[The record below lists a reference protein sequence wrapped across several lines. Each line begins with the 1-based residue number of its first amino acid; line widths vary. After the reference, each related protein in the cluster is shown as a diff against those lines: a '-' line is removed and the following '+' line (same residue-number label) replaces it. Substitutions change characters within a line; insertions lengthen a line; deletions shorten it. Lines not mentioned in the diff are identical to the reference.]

1 MMKAI
6 FGNGESVEYLR
17 ALETE
22 EYWGGSSRRT
32 LTFTCAADAVSVD
45 ALNELLS
52 GADNVRTL
60 ALENEELGV
69 TNCYEG
75 YTMKLKVGV
84 ERELEQPESPDSP
97 AVYADRIVFKL
108 GKPTFIEQQL
118 AKLGVSAS

>member
-1 MMKAI
+1 MKAT
-6 FGNGESVEYLR
+6 FENGASVEYLR

-22 EYWGGSSRRT
+22 EYWGGSNRRT
-32 LTFTCAADAVSVD
+32 LTFTCAANAASVD
-45 ALNELLS
+45 ALNGLL
-52 GADNVRTL
+52 GDADNVQTL

-97 AVYADRIVFKL
+97 AVYVDRLVFKL
-108 GKPTFIEQQL
+108 GQPTFIERQL
-118 AKLGVSAS
+118 AKLGIGVA